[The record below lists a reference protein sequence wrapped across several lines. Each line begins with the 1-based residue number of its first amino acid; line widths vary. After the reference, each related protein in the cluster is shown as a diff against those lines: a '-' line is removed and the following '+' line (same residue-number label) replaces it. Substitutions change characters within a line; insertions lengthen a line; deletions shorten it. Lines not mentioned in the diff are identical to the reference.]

1 MGKFVVYIFL
11 CACIEK
17 CTRFLISYRLASFM
31 RHQVKIDR
39 QVIKNVSFLNCYFQ
53 EMYYHNMDAF
63 GLTLDELALANDL
76 AIV

>member
-1 MGKFVVYIFL
+1 
-11 CACIEK
+11 
-17 CTRFLISYRLASFM
+17 M

-39 QVIKNVSFLNCYFQ
+39 QVIKNVSFLNCYLQ
-53 EMYYHNMDAF
+53 EMYVYYHNMDAF